1 MITRTKARLSPPTV
15 KYDWWIV
22 IVMLLL
28 FHTSLLLLFC
38 LLTHS
43 EPDPPSAMA
52 QLHDITDHP
61 DGWTQLVTS
70 MLRVVPIDHPMGPS
84 VIMLL
89 LDDSPLPTKDAVLQV
104 VDMITQTVRRTPQ
117 RERNLCVI
125 LGCLMEKMGGPS
137 SVTLL
142 SDTTLSYLIG
152 NLDEGI
158 HADVMLFSLIALEK
172 FAQKT
177 ENKNTIQRKLAMLP
191 ENPLVRLE
199 RHYDADEFVLRQVGY
214 CAKWS
219 LDNYCE
225 CDNLWSGEFCYLC
238 LIYIFDLYLYTSSYA
253 GHTPVLLRNGG
264 RVERECYAKHQRRV
278 RVSENFAGRLGGT
291 L

>member
-1 MITRTKARLSPPTV
+1 MLSIINRRILEVTFTC
-15 KYDWWIV
+15 YIV
-22 IVMLLL
+22 FKIVRK
-28 FHTSLLLLFC
+28 
-38 LLTHS
+38 LLTSFEILHNS

-52 QLHDITDHP
+52 QLHGITDQP
-61 DGWTQLVTS
+61 DGWTQLVKS
-70 MLRVVPIDHPMGPS
+70 MLCVVPIDHPMGPS

-104 VDMITQTVRRTPQ
+104 VDMITQSVRRTPQ

-137 SVTLL
+137 SLTLL

-177 ENKNTIQRKLAMLP
+177 ENKNTIQRRLAMMAD
-191 ENPLVRLE
+191 NPLVRLE
-199 RHYDADEFVLRQVGY
+199 RHYEADDCVLRQVGY

-225 CDNLWSGEFCYLC
+225 
-238 LIYIFDLYLYTSSYA
+238 
-253 GHTPVLLRNGG
+253 
-264 RVERECYAKHQRRV
+264 
-278 RVSENFAGRLGGT
+278 
-291 L
+291 

>member
-1 MITRTKARLSPPTV
+1 
-15 KYDWWIV
+15 
-22 IVMLLL
+22 
-28 FHTSLLLLFC
+28 
-38 LLTHS
+38 
-43 EPDPPSAMA
+43 MA

-225 CDNLWSGEFCYLC
+225 WQINGVCWRWRCHPLLNS
-238 LIYIFDLYLYTSSYA
+238 
-253 GHTPVLLRNGG
+253 VLLSCSHTGHPQILVRNRG
-264 RVERECYAKHQRRV
+264 RVQRERDAQHQRRV
-278 RVSENFAGRLGGT
+278 RVPEDLAGRSGGA
-291 L
+291 LRCVLVRERALHVPGDERLLVL

>member
-1 MITRTKARLSPPTV
+1 
-15 KYDWWIV
+15 
-22 IVMLLL
+22 
-28 FHTSLLLLFC
+28 
-38 LLTHS
+38 
-43 EPDPPSAMA
+43 MA

-61 DGWTQLVTS
+61 DGWTQLVKS

-104 VDMITQTVRRTPQ
+104 VDMITQSVRRTPQ

-137 SVTLL
+137 SLTLL

-152 NLDEGI
+152 NLDESI
-158 HADVMLFSLIALEK
+158 HPDVMLFSLIALEK

-177 ENKNTIQRKLAMLP
+177 ENKNAIQRRLAMLP

-199 RHYDADEFVLRQVGY
+199 RHYESTEFVLRQVGY

-225 CDNLWSGEFCYLC
+225 FVLRCISVEFIIIFLLC
-238 LIYIFDLYLYTSSYA
+238 SQSLSTLASIRTKPWTCPTSTLCS
-253 GHTPVLLRNGG
+253 TPTM
-264 RVERECYAKHQRRV
+264 CP
-278 RVSENFAGRLGGT
+278 SI
-291 L
+291 